1 MSPRD
6 NDEYTVNII
15 PSVMKHFTVTSF
27 RAKNALFVLWWML
40 LHSNYVLSFQSFH
53 DFASARTSIRN
64 TCIVPVGKGRLTT
77 LHQSSFSNLNNT
89 DWSLMSEER
98 RAAAISSRN
107 AITHP
112 KSLSFLSG
120 IKFLVASAKGEAH
133 LYLNL
138 LREKHGDAFII
149 WNKYVTINDKT
160 AIRDVLE
167 TYNLPKPEL
176 VLRGYRFFF
185 GKGSIL
191 AAPWEEWK
199 IQRRMS
205 NAALAEAS
213 IGALEPRLVEGITPL
228 LNLLEQA
235 AATGRVVEMDR
246 VFQAATTDFICLV
259 IFGKSFG
266 IGKGLLLSLSATSS
280 SGQEEEEEELN
291 MFTAMDLM
299 KAESQRQMV
308 FPEWILNLFGPSKK
322 VMEAK
327 QYVDSFLEE
336 CIVERIEMEGEE
348 RQQITDLMNV
358 LLDSYEKG
366 TITREEVKGQLLT
379 FLFAGQDTTAHTL
392 AWMLYEISQNSE
404 LQEKLAHE
412 TKEALPDRA
421 SFANSAVL
429 QSNQLDLLDRS
440 FSEALRKYPAAASGT
455 IRVVGETPIIVGDS
469 NLELPPGASITI
481 APYVLHRNQK
491 YWPDPEH
498 FDPDRFLP
506 EMVKNRDPMTFQ
518 AFSGGPRNCVGSR
531 LARIIAL
538 TTMST
543 LLRRFRVKCVE
554 EKLPPKQFAALTM
567 KPKHGIRFVFEPR
580 V

>member
-1 MSPRD
+1 MSF
-6 NDEYTVNII
+6 
-15 PSVMKHFTVTSF
+15 FTVTGF
-27 RAKNALFVLWWML
+27 RANNALFLLWWML
-40 LHSNYVLSFQSFH
+40 LPSNYVLSFQSFH

-64 TCIVPVGKGRLTT
+64 TCSVAAGRGRLTR
-77 LHQSSFSNLNNT
+77 LHQSSLSNLNNT

-98 RAAAISSRN
+98 RAAAISSRK

-112 KSLSFLSG
+112 KPLSFLSG
-120 IKFLVASAKGEAH
+120 IKFLIASAKGEAH

-138 LREKHGDAFII
+138 LREEHGDAFII
-149 WNKYVTINDKT
+149 WNKYVTLNDRT

-191 AAPWEEWK
+191 AAPWEEWI

-228 LNLLEQA
+228 LNHLEQA
-235 AATGRVVEMDR
+235 AATGKVVEMDLA
-246 VFQAATTDFICLV
+246 FQATSTDFICLV

-266 IGKGLLLSLSATSS
+266 IGKGVLFSMNAASS

-299 KAESQRQMV
+299 KVESQRQMV
-308 FPEWILNLFGPSKK
+308 TPEWILNLFGPSKK

-327 QYVDSFLEE
+327 EYVDSFLEE
-336 CIVERIEMEGEE
+336 CIMGRIEMEVEE
-348 RQQITDLMNV
+348 RQQIADLMNI
-358 LLDSYEKG
+358 LLESYEKG
-366 TITREEVKGQLLT
+366 SITREEVKGQLLT
-379 FLFAGQDTTAHTL
+379 FFFAGQDTTAHTL
-392 AWMLYEISQNSE
+392 TWMLFEISQNPE
-404 LQEKLAHE
+404 LQEQLAHE
-412 TKEALPDRA
+412 TKQALPDRA
-421 SFANSAVL
+421 SFANSAMI
-429 QSNQLDLLDRS
+429 QSKQLDLLDRT
-440 FSEALRKYPAAASGT
+440 FSEALRMYPAAATGT
-455 IRVVGETPIIVGDS
+455 ARVVGETPIIVGDS

-481 APYVLHRNQK
+481 APYALHRNPK
-491 YWPDPEH
+491 YWPEPER

-518 AFSGGPRNCVGSR
+518 AFSAGPRNCVGSR
-531 LARIIAL
+531 LARIEAL
-538 TTMST
+538 TIMSA
-543 LLRRFRVKCVE
+543 LLRRFRVTCEE
-554 EKLPPKQFAALTM
+554 EKLPPKQFQALTM
-567 KPKHGIRFVFEPR
+567 KPKDGIRFVFEPR
-580 V
+580 L